1 MKKVGI
7 FLYYTGKSLMYLD
20 PEVIDCNIFYLVQVC
35 STFGRFLIKILI
47 PLKEAQLKQMKGKLF
62 NVTLFAHY
70 HFLLGR
76 ILRNE
81 SRFQTVI

>member
-62 NVTLFAHY
+62 NVTYLHIIIFY
-70 HFLLGR
+70 SEEFLGTKAGFKR
-76 ILRNE
+76 
-81 SRFQTVI
+81 

>member
-35 STFGRFLIKILI
+35 STFGRFLIKNTHTFKRGAIKTDEREVI
-47 PLKEAQLKQMKGKLF
+47 QCNF
-62 NVTLFAHY
+62 ICTLSFFY
-70 HFLLGR
+70 SEEFLGTKAGFKR
-76 ILRNE
+76 
-81 SRFQTVI
+81 